1 MSSFDVVI
9 VGAGNAALTAALAA
23 RENGATVL
31 ILEKAPEHEKG
42 GNSYFTAGGF
52 RFCYD
57 NIDDVATGCFNRPFR
72 SRATTNRPPK
82 P

>member
-1 MSSFDVVI
+1 MYSYDVVI

-42 GNSYFTAGGF
+42 ANSYFPAGGF
-52 RFCYD
+52 RLCYD
-57 NIDDVATGCFNRPFR
+57 NVEYFATDF
-72 SRATTNRPPK
+72 
-82 P
+82 